1 MDRCRRLPEGGDVAY
16 EVVELRVHGV
26 SGASAE
32 TLLDHPVVTRVAG
45 DDNAGFYRPRPGFG
59 VSDRPA
65 ALEVEAY
72 RWGALTAGGA
82 VRTVSLLFLLP
93 FMLVNLAVWTRP
105 ATGAAGGV
113 IGPLCRLLAATLTAA
128 FVLSVVGVSVD
139 LIGWQ
144 CVPYQPCL
152 RGRGYLSWLAHLP
165 LGPRLALLALV
176 PIGALRLLWW
186 LGERSARV
194 FEAFPAARGQ
204 DRTSGGEDRV
214 DSPGFWNDALA
225 VHRLRAIHVAV
236 GLGVLDAS
244 LLGALAHLHPT
255 PLAHLLVGAAWVL
268 LAAGVVLLLRPAR
281 TTPDGPGRGPVD
293 LRGIRPLRI
302 GATVLTVL
310 TLSYC
315 AVVVEP
321 EPPHGQLPGHEGAVA
336 GLVALQAVLL
346 GALVTATV
354 HQRRSSRAA
363 GSSWLGGLATPVF
376 AATAVAVSYG
386 FAAALVYRVADLLD
400 RGEIP
405 NPARLDRPGA
415 PPLEP
420 PVSYRWAALA
430 GLLTVLVVTATVLWR
445 IAVTRRQRRRM
456 AEEIVK
462 RDFPDPPPEALPR
475 RAAVREIVARSA
487 IAEHLGPVL
496 TVFLVLSV
504 VGVGVVALD
513 LVGIGPSQLS
523 RRWAGTDGEAA
534 TNLALATD
542 VGMYVIGLVGLGI
555 LVLGL
560 FSYRSDETRRTVA
573 AIWDLGTFWP
583 RTVHPFAPPCYAER
597 AVPELAKRV
606 AALADHGGV
615 IISGHSHGS
624 VLAAATLLQLPSRVL
639 PRVALLTHGS
649 PLHRVYARLCPAFFG
664 DPILV
669 ELGDRVGWRWVN
681 LWRDTDSV
689 GGPIFSAHRPG
700 QRPHVTGPAGAVDRR
715 LRDPRGITVPPDDTV
730 PPPVN
735 RHWPYHTDEAYE
747 AAVRELAGRLEPG
760 GGSGSAGASARG
772 A

>member
-1 MDRCRRLPEGGDVAY
+1 MNRYRRLPEGGDVAY

-26 SGASAE
+26 SGAAAE

-59 VSDRPA
+59 VSDRPQ
-65 ALEVEAY
+65 ALRVEAY

-82 VRTVSLLFLLP
+82 VRTASLLFLLP

-105 ATGAAGGV
+105 ATGGAGGV

-128 FVLSVVGVSVD
+128 FMLSMVGVTVD
-139 LIGWQ
+139 IIGWQ
-144 CVPYQPCL
+144 CVPYEPCL
-152 RGRGYLSWLAHLP
+152 RGRGYLSWLANLP
-165 LGPRLALLALV
+165 LGPRLALLALL
-176 PIGALRLLWW
+176 PITALRLLWW

-204 DRTSGGEDRV
+204 DRTRGGEDRL
-214 DSPGFWNDALA
+214 DSPGFWNDALV

-236 GLGVLDAS
+236 GLGVVDVS
-244 LLGALAHLHPT
+244 LLGALIYIYPT
-255 PLAHLLVGAAWVL
+255 PAARLLFGAAWVL
-268 LAAGVVLLLRPAR
+268 LAACTVLLLRPAR
-281 TTPDGPGRGPVD
+281 VAPQSPGRGPVD

-302 GATVLTVL
+302 GAIVLTVL
-310 TLSYC
+310 VLAYS
-315 AVVVEP
+315 AVPLEP
-321 EPPHGQLPGHEGAVA
+321 EPPRGPLPGHEEAVA
-336 GLVALQAVLL
+336 ALVAAQAALL
-346 GALVTATV
+346 GALVVATV
-354 HQRRSSRAA
+354 HQRRRSPTAS
-363 GSSWLGGLATPVF
+363 SSWLGGHASPVF
-376 AATAVAVSYG
+376 AAMAVAASYG
-386 FAAALVYRVADLLD
+386 FAAVLVYRVADLLD

-405 NPARLDRPGA
+405 NPARPDRPGA

-420 PVSYRWAALA
+420 PVAYRWAALV
-430 GLLTVLVVTATVLWR
+430 GLVTVLVVAATVLWR

-456 AEEIVK
+456 AEEIVR
-462 RDFPDPPPEALPR
+462 RDFPDPPAEALPLR
-475 RAAVREIVARSA
+475 DNVREIVARSA
-487 IAEHLGPVL
+487 IADHLGPVF
-496 TVFLVLSV
+496 TVFLMLSL
-504 VGVGVVALD
+504 VGVTVVALD
-513 LVGIGPSQLS
+513 LIGIGPSELS
-523 RRWAGTDGEAA
+523 RRLAGTEGMAA

-542 VGMYVIGLVGLGI
+542 AGIYVIGLVGLGI
-555 LVLGL
+555 VVLGL
-560 FSYRSDETRRTVA
+560 FSYRSEETRRTVA

-606 AALADHGGV
+606 AALTDHGGV
-615 IISGHSHGS
+615 ILSGHSHGS
-624 VLAAATLLQLPSRVL
+624 VLAAATLLQLPSRAL

-664 DPILV
+664 DPILT
-669 ELGDRVGWRWVN
+669 ELGDRIGWRWVN

-700 QRPHVTGPAGAVDRR
+700 QQPHVTGPAGTVDRR

-747 AAVRELAGRLEPG
+747 TAVRDLAGRLRPATG
-760 GGSGSAGASARG
+760 TSPPPTP
-772 A
+772 

>member
-1 MDRCRRLPEGGDVAY
+1 MSGGWDGAY

-26 SGASAE
+26 SGAAAE

-59 VSDRPA
+59 VSDRPQ
-65 ALEVEAY
+65 ALRVEAY

-82 VRTVSLLFLLP
+82 VRTLSLLFLLP

-105 ATGAAGGV
+105 ATGGAGGV
-113 IGPLCRLLAATLTAA
+113 IGPLCRVLAATLTAA
-128 FVLSVVGVSVD
+128 FMLSVVGVTVD
-139 LIGWQ
+139 IIGWQ

-204 DRTSGGEDRV
+204 DRTSGGEDRI
-214 DSPGFWNDALA
+214 DSPGFWNDELV

-244 LLGALAHLHPT
+244 LLAAPVHRHPT
-255 PLAHLLVGAAWVL
+255 PVAYLLFGANWVL

-281 TTPDGPGRGPVD
+281 AAPDGPGRGPVD

-302 GATVLTVL
+302 GALALTVL
-310 TLSYC
+310 VLFHR
-315 AVVVEP
+315 AVAVEP
-321 EPPHGQLPGHEGAVA
+321 EPPHGQLPGYEGAVA
-336 GLVALQAVLL
+336 GLVAVQAALL
-346 GALVTATV
+346 GALVAATL
-354 HQRRSSRAA
+354 HQRRRSRTV
-363 GSSWLGGLATPVF
+363 GTSWLSGLATPLF
-376 AATAVAVSYG
+376 AATSIAVSYG
-386 FAAALVYRVADLLD
+386 FAAALVYRIADLLD
-400 RGEIP
+400 RGDIP
-405 NPARLDRPGA
+405 NPARLDRSGA

-430 GLLTVLVVTATVLWR
+430 GLITVLVVAATALWR
-445 IAVTRRQRRRM
+445 IQVSRRRRRQV
-456 AEEIVK
+456 AEEIVR

-496 TVFLVLSV
+496 TVFLVLSM
-504 VGVGVVALD
+504 VGVTVVALD
-513 LVGIGPSQLS
+513 LIGIGPSQLS
-523 RRWAGTDGEAA
+523 RRLAGTDGEAA
-534 TNLALATD
+534 TDLALATD
-542 VGMYVIGLVGLGI
+542 VGIYVIGLVGLGVV
-555 LVLGL
+555 VLGL
-560 FSYRSDETRRTVA
+560 FSYRSEETRRTVA

-606 AALADHGGV
+606 AALADQGGV
-615 IISGHSHGS
+615 ILSGHSHGS

-664 DPILV
+664 SPVLT
-669 ELGDRVGWRWVN
+669 ELGERIGWRWVN
-681 LWRDTDSV
+681 LWRDTDSI

-700 QRPHVTGPAGAVDRR
+700 QRPRVTGPAGTVDRR

-730 PPPVN
+730 PPPVD

-747 AAVRELAGRLEPG
+747 TAVRDLAGRLR
-760 GGSGSAGASARG
+760 AGAGTSPDPTT
-772 A
+772 